1 MKVSIITVSFN
12 ASKTI
17 RDTIE
22 SVISQKGVDIEYIL
36 VDGNSTD
43 GTQDII
49 RSYGEK
55 ISKFISE
62 PDNGIYDGMNKGV
75 SLASGD
81 IIGILNADDVYAYD
95 EVLKDIISVFKSD
108 VEGVYADLVYVAEDD
123 LSKVK
128 RTWVSKS
135 YVHGSFRKGWMPP
148 HPTFFV
154 KREVYEKYG
163 YYTLQLRSAADYE
176 FMLRVIHKN
185 EIKVGYLN
193 KVIVRM
199 RVGGTSNASL
209 KNRVKANKEDKMAW
223 KMNGLKPAPFTM
235 IRKPL
240 SKIGQF
246 FKR

>member
-163 YYTLQLRSAADYE
+163 SYTLQLRSAADYE

-209 KNRVKANKEDKMAW
+209 KNRVKANKEDKIAW